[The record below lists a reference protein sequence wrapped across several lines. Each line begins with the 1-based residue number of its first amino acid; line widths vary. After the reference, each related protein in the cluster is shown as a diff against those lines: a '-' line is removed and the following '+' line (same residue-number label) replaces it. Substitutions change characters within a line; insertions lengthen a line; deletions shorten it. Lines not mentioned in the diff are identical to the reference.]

1 MSTKAE
7 STESVQATSNSR
19 DPRLRL
25 QGPDHIQ
32 ETVPPE
38 IRKPIVAQERKLIDA
53 QGSLPA
59 STTHGLIP
67 SAIPEI
73 QLKQISGRPPDH
85 FIDPPQ
91 PDLEA
96 PQIQEIRSLQH
107 MTRVQNPVESVSRT
121 QLDREVTGSPKYGDV
136 QRPSKPKHN
145 HKRRNSG
152 DWTSLSPSYED
163 RPDETPKTQGLRG
176 RGRRGRR
183 RSADKQRERGKGER
197 GRGRLRE
204 PMKRSRDNNNEQFQG
219 VELKNDERF
228 GRRPEQREP
237 RHPVI
242 IDRQVEDIP
251 PFRNDWNSDLKQ
263 RNENF
268 VPRDEH
274 LLNPDK
280 WQRDSSEFGRGID
293 QSRLGMAVPERPP
306 PRDRPQAREFS
317 GDETPMHIRDEFVRA
332 ESPGMHENRSRGSG
346 PERRRVEKAELFE
359 PRLTGPEI
367 RPDPDFRLREET
379 QSEFDL
385 RHRNHA
391 PGSFHDD
398 PRDQPVGEPLPKKPR
413 PLLTDVEISELRNR
427 KGASPNTGRMTP
439 PPILQEGFV
448 DHPFDRPMR
457 EPMDV
462 PPHLLHSDH
471 PFAHDHGF
479 HQNLGAPG
487 PGMRGEF
494 RPHTPPMQ
502 QGPGE
507 WTPGFEI
514 PRELMLDRQSE
525 IMIQVGGL
533 QKSLDS
539 RLQ

>member
-19 DPRLRL
+19 DPRLRQ

-32 ETVPPE
+32 EPLE
-38 IRKPIVAQERKLIDA
+38 IRKPVIAQERKLIDA
-53 QGSLPA
+53 QGSLPVNA
-59 STTHGLIP
+59 THGCIP
-67 SAIPEI
+67 SAMPEI
-73 QLKQISGRPPDH
+73 QLKQTSGRPPDH
-85 FIDPPQ
+85 LIDPSQ

-96 PQIQEIRSLQH
+96 PQTQEIRSLQH
-107 MTRVQNPVESVSRT
+107 MTQVQNPVESVSRT
-121 QLDREVTGSPKYGDV
+121 HLDREVTGSPKYGDL

-152 DWTSLSPSYED
+152 DWPSLSPNHED
-163 RPDETPKTQGLRG
+163 RPDEAPKTQVLRG

-183 RSADKQRERGKGER
+183 RSAEKQRERGKGER
-197 GRGRLRE
+197 GRGRARE
-204 PMKRSRDNNNEQFQG
+204 PMKRSRDNDNEQFQSA
-219 VELKNDERF
+219 EFQNDQRF
-228 GRRPEQREP
+228 GRRPEQRDP

-251 PFRNDWNSDLKQ
+251 LFRDDWKSDKKK
-263 RNENF
+263 RMENF
-268 VPRDEH
+268 VPHNEH

-280 WQRDSSEFGRGID
+280 WQRESSEFVREID

-306 PRDRPQAREFS
+306 PRERPLARDFRN
-317 GDETPMHIRDEFVRA
+317 DETPMHVRDEFLRA
-332 ESPGMHENRSRGSG
+332 GSPGMHENRSRGSG
-346 PERRRVEKAELFE
+346 PERRRVEKAEQFE
-359 PRLTGPEI
+359 PRLTGPEM

-379 QSEFDL
+379 QS
-385 RHRNHA
+385 RVRNH
-391 PGSFHDD
+391 PPSSFHDD

-427 KGASPNTGRMTP
+427 KGASPNTGTMTP
-439 PPILQEGFV
+439 PQILQEGFV

-457 EPMDV
+457 EPIDV

-471 PFAHDHGF
+471 PFARDHGF
-479 HQNLGAPG
+479 HQNLGPPG
-487 PGMRGEF
+487 PGMPGEF

-507 WTPGFEI
+507 WTPDFEI

-525 IMIQVGGL
+525 IMIQVG
-533 QKSLDS
+533 
-539 RLQ
+539 RL

>member
-7 STESVQATSNSR
+7 STESVHSTSNSR
-19 DPRLRL
+19 DPRLRQ

-32 ETVPPE
+32 EPIPLE
-38 IRKPIVAQERKLIDA
+38 IGKPVIARERKLIDA
-53 QGSLPA
+53 QGSLPLSA
-59 STTHGLIP
+59 THGCIT
-67 SAIPEI
+67 SAMPEI
-73 QLKQISGRPPDH
+73 QLQQISGRPPEN

-91 PDLEA
+91 PDLAA
-96 PQIQEIRSLQH
+96 PESQEMRSIQH
-107 MTRVQNPVESVSRT
+107 MTQVQNPVESVSRT
-121 QLDREVTGSPKYGDV
+121 HLDREVTGSPKYGDL

-152 DWTSLSPSYED
+152 DWPSLSPSYEE
-163 RPDETPKTQGLRG
+163 RVDEAPKTQVLRG

-197 GRGRLRE
+197 GRGRARE
-204 PMKRSRDNNNEQFQG
+204 PMKRSRDNQNEQFQSA
-219 VELKNDERF
+219 EFQNDQRF
-228 GRRPEQREP
+228 GRRPEQRDP

-242 IDRQVEDIP
+242 IDRD
-251 PFRNDWNSDLKQ
+251 DWNSEPKQ

-268 VPRDEH
+268 VPHDEH

-280 WQRDSSEFGRGID
+280 WQRNSSEFVRGID
-293 QSRLGMAVPERPP
+293 QSRLGIAVPERPP
-306 PRDRPQAREFS
+306 PRERLPARDFRS
-317 GDETPMHIRDEFVRA
+317 DETPMHIHDEFVRA
-332 ESPGMHENRSRGSG
+332 GSPGMHENRSRGIG
-346 PERRRVEKAELFE
+346 PERRRVEKVEEFE
-359 PRLTGPEI
+359 PHLTGPEI

-379 QSEFDL
+379 QSKFDP
-385 RHRNHA
+385 RVRNN
-391 PGSFHDD
+391 PPSSFHDD

-462 PPHLLHSDH
+462 PPHRLHSDH
-471 PFAHDHGF
+471 PFAREY
-479 HQNLGAPG
+479 
-487 PGMRGEF
+487 GMPGEF
-494 RPHTPPMQ
+494 KPRTPPMQ

-525 IMIQVGGL
+525 IMIQVG
-533 QKSLDS
+533 
-539 RLQ
+539 RLLKN

>member
-1 MSTKAE
+1 MPVSTKAE

-19 DPRLRL
+19 DPRLRQ

-32 ETVPPE
+32 EAIPLET
-38 IRKPIVAQERKLIDA
+38 RKPVFAHERKLIDA
-53 QGSLPA
+53 QGSLPL
-59 STTHGLIP
+59 SDTHGHIP

-73 QLKQISGRPPDH
+73 KLKQMSGRPPEN

-91 PDLEA
+91 PDVEA
-96 PQIQEIRSLQH
+96 PPTQEIRSHQQ
-107 MTRVQNPVESVSRT
+107 MNQVQNPVESAGRT
-121 QLDREVTGSPKYGDV
+121 HLDREVTGSPKYGDL

-152 DWTSLSPSYED
+152 DWSSMSSSYEE
-163 RPDETPKTQGLRG
+163 RLEEPPKTQALRG

-197 GRGRLRE
+197 GRGRARE
-204 PMKRSRDNNNEQFQG
+204 PMKRSRDNDSEQFQSA
-219 VELKNDERF
+219 EFQTNQRF
-228 GRRPEQREP
+228 GRRPEQRDP

-251 PFRNDWNSDLKQ
+251 PFRDDWNSDRKQ
-263 RNENF
+263 RNDNF
-268 VPRDEH
+268 VPHEEH

-293 QSRLGMAVPERPP
+293 QSRLGTAVPERPHTRERP
-306 PRDRPQAREFS
+306 LARDFRS
-317 GDETPMHIRDEFVRA
+317 DETPRHVHDEFVRA
-332 ESPGMHENRSRGSG
+332 GSPGMHENRSRGIG
-346 PERRRVEKAELFE
+346 PERRRVEKAEEFE
-359 PRLTGPEI
+359 PRLTGPEM
-367 RPDPDFRLREET
+367 RPDPDFQLREET
-379 QSEFDL
+379 QSKFDP
-385 RHRNHA
+385 RVRNHP
-391 PGSFHDD
+391 PGPFHDD

-439 PPILQEGFV
+439 PPILQEGFI

-462 PPHLLHSDH
+462 PPHLLHGDH
-471 PFAHDHGF
+471 PFARDHSF
-479 HQNLGAPG
+479 HQNLGPPG
-487 PGMRGEF
+487 PGMPGEF

-502 QGPGE
+502 QCPGE
-507 WTPGFEI
+507 WTPDFEI

-525 IMIQVGGL
+525 IMIQVLVCG
-533 QKSLDS
+533 Q
-539 RLQ
+539 

>member
-32 ETVPPE
+32 EAIPTE
-38 IRKPIVAQERKLIDA
+38 IRKPIIAQERKLIDA

-59 STTHGLIP
+59 THGHIP

-73 QLKQISGRPPDH
+73 QLKQMSGRPPDH
-85 FIDPPQ
+85 FIDSPQ

-96 PQIQEIRSLQH
+96 PQTQEIRSLQH
-107 MTRVQNPVESVSRT
+107 MTQVQNPVESVSRSR
-121 QLDREVTGSPKYGDV
+121 QDREVTGSPKYGDL
-136 QRPSKPKHN
+136 QRPLKPKHN

-152 DWTSLSPSYED
+152 DWPSLSPSYDE
-163 RPDETPKTQGLRG
+163 RPEEVPKTQVLRG

-183 RSADKQRERGKGER
+183 RSADKQRERGKGDR
-197 GRGRLRE
+197 GRGRVRE
-204 PMKRSRDNNNEQFQG
+204 PMKRSSDNDNEQFQS
-219 VELKNDERF
+219 VEFKNDERF
-228 GRRPEQREP
+228 GRRPGQRDP
-237 RHPVI
+237 RHPVM

-263 RNENF
+263 RNENV

-274 LLNPDK
+274 PLNPDR
-280 WQRDSSEFGRGID
+280 WQGDSSEFVRGID
-293 QSRLGMAVPERPP
+293 QSKLGIAVPERPS
-306 PRDRPQAREFS
+306 PRDRPQTREFS
-317 GDETPMHIRDEFVRA
+317 GDETPMHIRDAFVRA
-332 ESPGMHENRSRGSG
+332 GSPGMHENRSRGGG
-346 PERRRVEKAELFE
+346 PERRRVEKAEQFE
-359 PRLTGPEI
+359 PRLTGPEM
-367 RPDPDFRLREET
+367 RPDPDFRVREET
-379 QSEFDL
+379 QSEFDP

-391 PGSFHDD
+391 PSSFHDD
-398 PRDQPVGEPLPKKPR
+398 PRDQPFGEPLPKKPR

-439 PPILQEGFV
+439 PPILQEGFG
-448 DHPFDRPMR
+448 DHPFDRQMR

-471 PFAHDHGF
+471 PFSLDHGL
-479 HQNLGAPG
+479 HQNLGPPG